1 MSIFISVRSPHRV
14 ALSAALSIAALAG
27 LAAAPALAD
36 PDILFRAAHASAPS
50 STGHLALEFLDK
62 ELREKTEGRI
72 GLEIFPSAQL
82 GGEREAVENI
92 QFGNIDLTFVSSAPV
107 ASFAPAFFAFDIPFL
122 FDDRAQAY
130 AALDGEIGQ
139 EILAGLE
146 RSGIVGLA
154 YWENGFRQLTTGNKE
169 VHSPE
174 DLAGV
179 KMRTME
185 NEVHIAAWRAIG
197 ANPAPL
203 AFNELFTAL
212 QQGTFDAQEGP
223 INLFYDMKFNEV
235 QNYIVKTNH
244 IYSPWP
250 LLASPEKLALLSPED
265 RAIFDQAVIEATA
278 YQRGLAAEADDTA
291 EAAMTDVTFI
301 DLEPAAKE
309 AFAAKVAPIVD
320 LVREKAGAELVDR
333 LLAATG
339 KN

>member
-1 MSIFISVRSPHRV
+1 MMFFDV
-14 ALSAALSIAALAG
+14 AQTMRNSMLPITVVAG
-27 LAAAPALAD
+27 LVASPALAD
-36 PDILFRAAHASAPS
+36 PDILFRSAHASAPS
-50 STGHLALEFLDK
+50 STGHLALEFLDR

-107 ASFAPAFFAFDIPFL
+107 ASFAPSFFAFDIPFL
-122 FDDRAQAY
+122 FDNREQAY
-130 AALDGEIGQ
+130 EVLDGEIGV
-139 EILAGLE
+139 ELLAMLE
-146 RSGIVGLA
+146 SSGIVGLG
-154 YWENGFRQLTTGNKE
+154 YWENGFRQLTTANKE

-174 DLAGV
+174 DLAGL

-235 QNYIVKTNH
+235 QKFVMKTNH

-265 RAIFDQAVIEATA
+265 RAIFDQAVINATA
-278 YQRGLAAEADDTA
+278 YQRQLAAEADDIA
-291 EAAMTDVTFI
+291 EAAMTEVTFV

-320 LVREKAGAELVDR
+320 LVRQKAGADLVGR

>member
-1 MSIFISVRSPHRV
+1 MMFFDV
-14 ALSAALSIAALAG
+14 AQTMRNSMLPITVVAG
-27 LAAAPALAD
+27 LVASPALAD
-36 PDILFRAAHASAPS
+36 PDILFRSAHASAPS
-50 STGHLALEFLDK
+50 STGHLALEFLDR

-82 GGEREAVENI
+82 GGEREAVENL

-107 ASFAPAFFAFDIPFL
+107 ASFAPSFFAFDIPFL
-122 FDDRAQAY
+122 FDNREQAY
-130 AALDGEIGQ
+130 EVLDGEIGV
-139 EILAGLE
+139 ELLAMLE
-146 RSGIVGLA
+146 SSGIVGLG
-154 YWENGFRQLTTGNKE
+154 YWENGFRQLTTANKE

-174 DLAGV
+174 DLAGL

-235 QNYIVKTNH
+235 QKFVMKTNH

-265 RAIFDQAVIEATA
+265 RAIFDQAVINATA
-278 YQRGLAAEADDTA
+278 YQRQLAAEADDKA
-291 EAAMTDVTFI
+291 EAAMTEVTFV

-320 LVREKAGAELVDR
+320 LVRQKAGADLVGR